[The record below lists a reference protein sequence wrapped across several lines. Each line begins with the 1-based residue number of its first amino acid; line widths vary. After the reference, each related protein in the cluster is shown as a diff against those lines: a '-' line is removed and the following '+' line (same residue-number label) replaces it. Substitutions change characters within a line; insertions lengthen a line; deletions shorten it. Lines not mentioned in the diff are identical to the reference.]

1 MTLWERLDEWFEGR
15 LRLRTG
21 ERGPTLLLL
30 AGCFC
35 SVGAFVVSRA
45 TRDALFLSRFST
57 HGVPW
62 LYVASAASVALVGVG
77 FARLTARVR
86 PDELGPVMGVLLAAS
101 LAFFRLLLAWD
112 RPWVYAFLWVWVDI
126 AGALAMIQF
135 WSVANDVHNTRTARR
150 TFVWI
155 AAGGTLADVAVGFVV
170 SRVAPFTGVENL
182 LWLGALLFAAGGL
195 LPAAAAVRVRPTLA
209 RTNRAGHQSLR
220 GASLLASPYLRAVAG
235 LTVLAFLAV
244 TFVDFQFKASA
255 AARFGGNPVAMASFF
270 GTFHAVAGA
279 VGLVVQL
286 AFTAHLLDR
295 LGVAASLSVLPLA
308 LGGTSLLATLSP
320 GLATASLAKGSDH
333 AIRFS
338 VTESASQ
345 LLFLPL
351 APGRRQE
358 AKAFIDGTVRPATVA
373 LSGVLLALWN
383 PSSPGLVALA
393 AAALSAVWLAG
404 LARLEPE
411 YLRSLRQ
418 GLPSPPLAPGPLP
431 PSEQEALRV
440 ALASGDPAA
449 AEAAFDLAS
458 AYRASVGAEAAALLA
473 SGVSH
478 LRARACGYLA
488 RAGERRF
495 AMAVLERID
504 DADAEVRVAAA
515 RSFCALARGDELRAV
530 EPLLSHPDPGVRA
543 DAAAALVRGGEDDAA
558 RLGRATLEAL
568 ASSEE
573 LSERQHAARAIGL
586 AGSTELLPQLA
597 ELLDDPS
604 APVRKEAIQAAAA
617 LRAPE
622 FIPALVRGLADRNV
636 SEAASEAL
644 GAYGPGIEGPLRDI
658 LADPQA
664 PTAVRRAI
672 PRAMGRLATPA
683 AAAALGAHLDEPDAK
698 LRRAVDRALS
708 SVARSHPDIPLDT
721 GRLRRACLVELEK
734 GYRALAAAEA
744 LGLDPAPH
752 RRVPRGLE
760 AASVALALALAERA
774 DRAGRRATGLVALI
788 HPEAELGPVLLAL
801 DDGTPAH
808 RAGALEILDHV
819 LEPRLRR
826 LLVPLLDGRSRTARL
841 REVSGVLRLPR
852 RTRDAWLPALA
863 ADEDDWIAAAALH
876 HAAAGA
882 IPLPGSALASLL
894 EHPTAFVREAA
905 LAAAI
910 RLFPPT
916 AREVA
921 CRQAAADV
929 NPAVRALA
937 MRAMGYAP
945 EDAP

>member
-1 MTLWERLDEWFEGR
+1 MTLRERLDEWFEGR
-15 LRLRTG
+15 LRLRPG
-21 ERGPTLLLL
+21 ERAPTLLLL
-30 AGCFC
+30 AGCFA
-35 SVGAFVVSRA
+35 SVGGFVVSRSA
-45 TRDALFLSRFST
+45 RDALFLARFST

-62 LYVASAASVALVGVG
+62 LYVASSASVALVGVA
-77 FARLTARVR
+77 FARVTARIR
-86 PDELGPVMGVLLAAS
+86 PDELGPVLGVLLAAS
-101 LAFFRLLLAWD
+101 VAVFRLLLAAD
-112 RPWVYAFLWVWVDI
+112 RPWSYALLWVWVDV
-126 AGALAMIQF
+126 AGALIMIQF
-135 WSVANDVHNTRTARR
+135 WSVANDVHNARTARR

-155 AAGGTLADVAVGFVV
+155 AAGGTLADVAMGLAI
-170 SRVAPFTGVENL
+170 SRLAPLTGTENL
-182 LWLGALLFAAGGL
+182 LWLGAALFLAGGA
-195 LPAAAAVRVRPTLA
+195 LPAAAAARVRPTLA
-209 RTNRAGHQSLR
+209 RTRAAHQSLR
-220 GASLLASPYLRAVAG
+220 GAGLLASPYLRAVTG
-235 LTVLAFLAV
+235 LTVVAFLAI

-270 GTFHAVAGA
+270 GTFHALAGA
-279 VGLVVQL
+279 AGLLVQL
-286 AFTAHLLDR
+286 AFTAHALDR
-295 LGVAASLSVLPLA
+295 LGVAASLSILPLA
-308 LGGTSLLATLSP
+308 LGGTSLVATLSP
-320 GLATASLAKGSDH
+320 GLLSASLAKGSDH

-358 AKAFIDGTVRPATVA
+358 AKAFIDGAVRPATVA
-373 LSGVLLALWN
+373 LAGVLLAVWG
-383 PSSPGLVALA
+383 PSSPALVALA
-393 AAALSAVWLAG
+393 AAALAALWLAG

-431 PSEQEALRV
+431 STEQEALRV

-449 AEAAFDLAS
+449 AEAAFDLAT
-458 AYRASVGAEAAALLA
+458 AYRASVGTEAAALLA
-473 SGVSH
+473 SSSPH
-478 LRARACGYLA
+478 LRARACAYLA
-488 RAGERRF
+488 HAGERRF
-495 AMAVLERID
+495 AMPVLERID
-504 DADAEVRVAAA
+504 DSDSEVRIAAA
-515 RSFCALARGDELRAV
+515 RSFCSLARGDELRAV

-543 DAAAALVRGGEDDAA
+543 DAASALVRGGEEEAS
-558 RLGRATLEAL
+558 RLGRTTLEAL
-568 ASSEE
+568 AASEE

-586 AGSTELLPQLA
+586 SGSTELLPQLA

-604 APVRKEAIQAAAA
+604 ALVRRAAMRAAAV

-622 FIPALVRGLADRNV
+622 FVPALVRGLADRHV

-658 LADPQA
+658 LSDPQA
-664 PTAVRRAI
+664 PAAVRRAI

-683 AAAALGAHLDEPDAK
+683 AASALGAHLDEPDDK
-698 LRRAVDRALS
+698 LRRAIDRALS

-721 GRLRRACLVELEK
+721 SRLRRACLVELEK

-744 LGLDPAPH
+744 LGLDPTPQ

-760 AASVALALALAERA
+760 AASVALALALSERA

-801 DDGTPAH
+801 DDGTPTH

-826 LLVPLLDGRSRTARL
+826 LLVPLLDGRSRSARL

-852 RTRDAWLPALA
+852 RSRDAWLPALA

-876 HAAAGA
+876 HAAAGGIA
-882 IPLPGSALASLL
+882 LPGSALASLL
-894 EHPTAFVREAA
+894 EHPTPFVREAA
-905 LAAAI
+905 LSAAI

-937 MRAMGYAP
+937 RRAMGYAP
-945 EDAP
+945 EDAS